1 MKTKPIVVVTVRG
14 GLVED
19 VHATSPVTVYV
30 EDWDCPPDRPLVM
43 DFEADALTPDRI
55 RRIAERRAEFNPS
68 EKE

>member
-1 MKTKPIVVVTVRG
+1 MSTKPIVVITVRG

-19 VHATSPVTVYV
+19 VHATSSVTVYV

-43 DFEADALTPDRI
+43 DFESDELTQDQLCRVAQRQAAI
-55 RRIAERRAEFNPS
+55 NSS